1 MTQYSLGQ
9 RLGAWSV
16 HIFTSSGIVA
26 GFFAI
31 VAISEN
37 RFMWAFFWL
46 LVALIID
53 GIDGTFARIFRVGE
67 VLPDMS
73 GKTIDY
79 VVDFC
84 NYAVI
89 PAYLLYAA
97 KLSTGEYLL
106 PDELRA
112 ASAAMILL
120 VSAIYYGKE
129 GMVSSDYYFI
139 GFPVMWNLVAFY
151 LYYITDFAPAL
162 NFAAV
167 VLFSILHFVPL
178 KYLYPSRTRKFM
190 AGNIVATLA
199 CLASSIALIFLIE
212 YQSDNANLI
221 FILRM
226 TALLS
231 LAYFGFLTIYHTY
244 FDTDTREI

>member
-37 RFMWAFFWL
+37 RFTWAFFWL
-46 LVALIID
+46 LIALIID

-84 NYAVI
+84 NYAVV
-89 PAYLLYAA
+89 PTYLLYAA
-97 KLSTGEYLL
+97 KLNTGEYLL
-106 PDELRA
+106 PDDLRLL
-112 ASAAMILL
+112 SAALILL
-120 VSAIYYGKE
+120 VSAVYYGKE
-129 GMVSSDYYFI
+129 GMVSNDYYFI

-151 LYYITDFAPAL
+151 LYYITNLSPAL
-162 NFAAV
+162 NFATV

-178 KYLYPSRTRKFM
+178 KYLYPSRTRKFRV
-190 AGNIVATLA
+190 GNILATVA
-199 CLASSIALIFLIE
+199 CLLSCIALPFLLE
-212 YQSDNANLI
+212 YQPDKLILI
-221 FILRM
+221 FILRLV
-226 TALLS
+226 ALIS

-244 FDTDTREI
+244 FDADTKEI